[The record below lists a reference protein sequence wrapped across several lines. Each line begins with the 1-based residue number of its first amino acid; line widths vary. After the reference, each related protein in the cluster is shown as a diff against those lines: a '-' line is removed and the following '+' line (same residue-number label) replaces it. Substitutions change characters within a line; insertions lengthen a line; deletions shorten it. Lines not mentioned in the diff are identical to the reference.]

1 MVHFVISSLL
11 SAAQAADPIPLSE
24 GVALSVGAVT
34 DDPVDLLAGDFQV
47 PTPEVGLAY
56 TARFFPQ
63 QNVSFFNAVEVGV
76 IYYGGAARGSGL
88 RLLAGSGY
96 PQLYVVYGVQLLDG
110 SLGGDPDLSTVQAL
124 TSVRVGPAPAQLA
137 FSYALG
143 WSSRQGSLQAS
154 KEYAQAATLGT
165 SLVITGLGRPRY

>member
-1 MVHFVISSLL
+1 MVHFVICGLL
-11 SAAQAADPIPLSE
+11 SSAAQAADLIPLSE
-24 GVALSVGAVT
+24 GVAFSVGAVT
-34 DDPVDLLAGDFQV
+34 DDPVDLLAGDFRV

-76 IYYGGAARGSGL
+76 AYYGDTRGSGL
-88 RLLAGSGY
+88 RLLAGNGY

-143 WSSRQGSLQAS
+143 WSSRQESLQAR